1 MLVNAAYFLVATV
14 VQIKPVLPIIWSFLF
29 FWPLHRKQS
38 QRAKM
43 KRSFILWRLLALVAF
58 WRQTWYGRSRIQ
70 LLFTGACI
78 YRKDG

>member
-1 MLVNAAYFLVATV
+1 
-14 VQIKPVLPIIWSFLF
+14 
-29 FWPLHRKQS
+29 LHRKQS